1 MTTNLPPK
9 NIDDSG
15 VGTRLFFDSYGQQPL
30 EFLAND
36 VEASISFFELRGFD
50 KDAATITAMTLLK
63 QAKLENQPIFQVL
76 DTLSGFTGLQIS
88 ALVAEILNNNRP
100 STSTLGFKV
109 SNAVSLPRSRNI
121 LA

>member
-1 MTTNLPPK
+1 MATNLPPQQ
-9 NIDDSG
+9 IDDSAA
-15 VGTRLFFDSYGQQPL
+15 GTRLFFDSYGQQPL
-30 EFLAND
+30 EFLSNEVDA
-36 VEASISFFELRGFD
+36 AIGFFESRGFD

-76 DTLSGFTGLQIS
+76 DTLSGFNGLQIS
-88 ALVAEILNNNRP
+88 ALVGEILNNNRP

-109 SNAVSLPRSRNI
+109 SNAASLPRSRNI

>member
-1 MTTNLPPK
+1 MGTNLPPTS
-9 NIDDSG
+9 IDDSG
-15 VGTRLFFDSYGQQPL
+15 IGTRLFFDSYGQQPL

-36 VEASISFFELRGFD
+36 VEAAIAFFESRGFD
-50 KDAATITAMTLLK
+50 KDAATVTGMTLLK

-76 DTLSGFTGLQIS
+76 DTLSGFNSLQIS
-88 ALVAEILNNNRP
+88 ALVGEILNNNRP

-121 LA
+121 AA